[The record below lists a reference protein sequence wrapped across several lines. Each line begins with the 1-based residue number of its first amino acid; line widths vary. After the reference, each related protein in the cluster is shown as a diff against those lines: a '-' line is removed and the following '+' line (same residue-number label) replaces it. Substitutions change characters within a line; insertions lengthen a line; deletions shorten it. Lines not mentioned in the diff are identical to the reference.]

1 MPSWLKPKKQK
12 NKPADDLNW
21 RFLASKKGAAKQKTI
36 EHVEQSNKQGM
47 ASLRAQLAKAKE
59 AKNKPTDD
67 LNWRLL
73 AIKKVRKA

>member
-1 MPSWLKPKKQK
+1 M
-12 NKPADDLNW
+12 
-21 RFLASKKGAAKQKTI
+21 
-36 EHVEQSNKQGM
+36 E
-47 ASLRAQLAKAKE
+47 SLRAQLAKAKE